1 MVSIMKPT
9 TLASFQRPVVIAA
22 LGETVAEAARRLRD
36 QRVGCLVVTRD
47 GRPIGIVTD
56 RDLALRVVP
65 EARDADR
72 TLVDDV
78 LTYAPVTLTDTE
90 SVDTAT
96 RYMRDHG
103 VRRLPIVDASGAV
116 TGIVTADDL
125 LMRIGRQLSAVGEAI
140 AEASDAGD
148 SR

>member
-56 RDLALRVVP
+56 RDLALRVVA